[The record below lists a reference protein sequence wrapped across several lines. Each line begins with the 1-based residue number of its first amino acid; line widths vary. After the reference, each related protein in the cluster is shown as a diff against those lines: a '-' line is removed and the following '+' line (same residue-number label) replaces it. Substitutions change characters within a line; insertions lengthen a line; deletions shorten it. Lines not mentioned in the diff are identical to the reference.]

1 VSNVSLRF
9 LVSLRWLT
17 VVPIVVGL
25 LQAIVLP
32 STATAQ
38 QEPSKNLLP
47 QPKKIQAPSPDKRD
61 AGVINANLY
70 TVFGTYT
77 IPGRFD
83 SKGNPMQIWTRAY
96 QAKQPESPK
105 LTRMA
110 IAGSLA
116 SANAEQPAVQPPKAG
131 IPGPTFEFS
140 PDDFLRIRLHNFLN
154 VSDNPWL
161 KDLQNNLD
169 IQQKSSDE
177 LSDGAHGEVNIPHG
191 FNEVNLH
198 VHGLHVD
205 PKQDNVAVLILP
217 QDGDPSML
225 SPDQQLLVQNI
236 NHWWQRQYQY
246 KIPVDHLPGTHWYH
260 THRHGASSIQVENGM
275 AGALV
280 IKPRKDEN
288 DIVPGLAGTE
298 RDRVLVVQ
306 EIQNFA
312 IGGAGNGGGK
322 GPGARRRN
330 LQANPNVK
338 PEGPKVVI
346 TTVNGSYAPTIKLP
360 KGQIERWRF
369 IVAGANH
376 QQHSNIWMGKITF
389 SAMDPA
395 LVKELKGIDETN
407 YQDYIAPPAPNDG
420 SSAPPPKKYFPSGIT
435 CSFDDPETSK
445 FDGSVNMVAVDGITL
460 SRAIPISI
468 NSPTFGSSGNRTDL
482 LVQTSDTAKAG
493 DFYFLFKNFP
503 TQAPPVQGFALA
515 YPIDSLFS
523 DENAQWRY
531 LALAQGKLNNDC
543 PSLIVKSK
551 PTLPKVSADPYNL
564 GTDYLSFT
572 VPWVEGVKADGTSA
586 GDSSSSPVTP
596 LIRGSLPKNSDDPIS
611 PAFSVPHAA
620 SPTDPNG
627 ILGNDQKW
635 QPAGPAGGLKGSVTN
650 DYLALVEIVDP
661 EGIVPPQLTI
671 DALNARLSRLSPT
684 GDAQQT
690 LLTVTNASGVSKPG
704 IPAYVEP
711 LGKRVD
717 YRRAVVFDKAGTTFT
732 YRNKMK
738 GTDVPIQQF
747 WIDGRQFKTSDY
759 VGNPDATALIQTPLV
774 NEVKHMGTFDPTNGS
789 GARWTNQI
797 HPLGT
802 LGEIPV
808 SDPSQQQILNTNPGY
823 YRPIKWIAPAGE
835 KAGHYNYDYSTGA
848 IPDYKSVTGM
858 PTSRPPQATSS
869 EEWLL
874 VNNSDIFHPFH
885 IHISLFF
892 VEEVGQLDYR
902 DSKWGMR
909 KILWDPDQKKVK
921 WFPEDL
927 PNENRT
933 FGWVVGNWWDTI
945 VIPPHGYVRF
955 KTWINIPD
963 QKPVERY
970 APKDPT
976 DDREPLYWKVTDNA
990 NVYGSWV
997 FHCHILR
1004 HEDRGMMSMVAVTPR
1019 PHSLG
1024 NPDGNPIYGVW
1035 NDGKEDLQVSDDSG
1049 AILVYKG
1056 PQFAEPYAYTGE
1068 FNEGLGDPFRSEPW
1082 LGSINFAPFETAKIL
1097 PFCAAFQ
1104 GPRQTPFLLVF
1115 ADGSSWI
1122 RKGMTLPT
1130 RTAAGSLDAG
1140 SLDGTWTDDAGN
1152 DAILTTD
1159 TDAKLTIRPAPG
1171 TRVWWKSA
1179 TGASTGGSTSYQY
1192 RCTFTNGAEV
1202 EQFTTCCA
1210 TKDLNTIVFSNGI
1223 RWQRKGSESPGTP
1236 PSPPVPTRK

>member
-25 LQAIVLP
+25 LLAIVLP
-32 STATAQ
+32 SMATAQ
-38 QEPSKNLLP
+38 EEPSKNLLP
-47 QPKKIQAPSPDKRD
+47 QPKKIQVPFPDKSD
-61 AGVINANLY
+61 SGVIKADLY

-96 QAKQPESPK
+96 QAEQPESPK

-116 SANAEQPAVQPPKAG
+116 PANAVLPPKAG
-131 IPGPTFEFS
+131 IPGPTFMFR
-140 PDDFLRIRLHNFLN
+140 PDGFLRIRLHNFLN

-435 CSFDDPETSK
+435 CSFDDPKTSK

-531 LALAQGKLNNDC
+531 LALTQGKLNNDC

-551 PTLPKVSADPYNL
+551 PTLPNVSADPYNL
-564 GTDYLSFT
+564 GTDYLRFT
-572 VPWVEGVKADGTSA
+572 VPWVKGVKADGTSA
-586 GDSSSSPVTP
+586 GDSSSSSVTP
-596 LIRGSLPKNSDDPIS
+596 LIRGSLPTNSDDPLS
-611 PAFSVPHAA
+611 PAFSVPHDL
-620 SPTDPNG
+620 SSTDPNG

-635 QPAGPAGGLKGSVTN
+635 QPAAGAGGSVTN
-650 DYLALVEIVDP
+650 DYLALVEIVAPD
-661 EGIVPPQLTI
+661 GIVTPQLTI

-704 IPAYVEP
+704 IPAYVKPFEET
-711 LGKRVD
+711 VD

-732 YRNKMK
+732 YRNNMT

-808 SDPSQQQILNTNPGY
+808 SDPSQPQILNTNPGY

-874 VNNSDIFHPFH
+874 INNSDVFHPFH
-885 IHISLFF
+885 IHISPFF
-892 VEEVGQLDYR
+892 VEEVGQLDYH

-921 WFPEDL
+921 WFPENL

-963 QKPVERY
+963 QKPAERY
-970 APKDPT
+970 APKGPT
-976 DDREPLYWKVTDNA
+976 DDREPLDWKVTDNA

-1024 NPDGNPIYGVW
+1024 NPDGTSPNGVW

-1171 TRVWWKSA
+1171 SQVWWKSA
-1179 TGASTGGSTSYQY
+1179 TGVSAGGSTSYQY

-1223 RWQRKGSESPGTP
+1223 RWQRKGSEGPGTP

>member
-1 VSNVSLRF
+1 MSNVSLRF

-25 LQAIVLP
+25 LLAIVLP
-32 STATAQ
+32 SMATAQ
-38 QEPSKNLLP
+38 EEPSKNLLP
-47 QPKKIQAPSPDKRD
+47 QPKKIQVPFPDKSD
-61 AGVINANLY
+61 SGVIKADLY

-96 QAKQPESPK
+96 QAEQPESPK

-116 SANAEQPAVQPPKAG
+116 PANAVQPPKAG
-131 IPGPTFEFS
+131 IPGPTFMFR

-169 IQQKSSDE
+169 TQKSSDE

-205 PKQDNVAVLILP
+205 PKQDNVAVLLLP

-280 IKPRKDEN
+280 INPRKDDN
-288 DIVPGLAGTE
+288 DIVPGLAGTQ

-330 LQANPNVK
+330 LEANPNVK
-338 PEGPKVVI
+338 PDNSTSI

-395 LVKELKGIDETN
+395 LVKELKGINETN
-407 YQDYIAPPAPNDG
+407 YQDYIAPAAPNNG
-420 SSAPPPKKYFPSGIT
+420 GSAPPPKKYFPSAIT

-531 LALAQGKLNNDC
+531 LALTQGKLSNNT
-543 PSLIVKSK
+543 PSLIVKAAI
-551 PTLPKVSADPYNL
+551 PTFKDVSADPYNL
-564 GTDYLSFT
+564 GTDYLGFS

-586 GDSSSSPVTP
+586 GGSSSSPVTP
-596 LIRGSLPKNSDDPIS
+596 LIRGSEPTNSKDPIS
-611 PAFSVPHAA
+611 PAFSVPHDL
-620 SPTDPNG
+620 SSTDPNG

-650 DYLALVEIVDP
+650 DYLALVEIVAP
-661 EGIVPPQLTI
+661 EGVVPPQLTI

-690 LLTVTNASGVSKPG
+690 LLTVTNASGVSKPA
-704 IPAYVEP
+704 IPAYVKPFEET
-711 LGKRVD
+711 VD

-732 YRNKMK
+732 YRNNMT

-759 VGNPDATALIQTPLV
+759 VGNPDATALIQKPLV
-774 NEVKHMGTFDPTNGS
+774 NEVKHMGRFNSTNGQ
-789 GARWTNQI
+789 WTNQI
-797 HPLGT
+797 YPLSA
-802 LGEIPV
+802 LKKSPV
-808 SDPSQQQILNTNPGY
+808 SDTSKPQILNTNPGY
-823 YRPIKWIAPAGE
+823 YRPIEWIAPAGGN
-835 KAGHYNYDYSTGA
+835 AGHYNYDYSTGA
-848 IPDYKSVTGM
+848 LPDYKSVTGM

-874 VNNSDIFHPFH
+874 INNSDIFHPFH
-885 IHISLFF
+885 IHISPFF

-976 DDREPLYWKVTDNA
+976 DDREPLDWKVTDNA

-1024 NPDGNPIYGVW
+1024 NPDGTTPVVW
-1035 NDGKEDLQVSDDSG
+1035 KNGTQELRVYDDSG
-1049 AILVYKG
+1049 AITVLTG
-1056 PQFAEPYAYTGE
+1056 PQFNLLFAYRGE

-1082 LGSINFAPFETAKIL
+1082 LGSLDFGQRGEPKGIL
-1097 PFCAAFQ
+1097 PFCAAKAK
-1104 GPRQTPFLLVF
+1104 GPKQTPFLLVF

-1122 RKGMTLPT
+1122 RENFTWPT
-1130 RTAAGSLDAG
+1130 SAGTDGL
-1140 SLDGTWTDDAGN
+1140 LDGTWTDDADN

-1159 TDAKLTIRPAPG
+1159 DDGKLTICPADG
-1171 TRVWWKSA
+1171 SQVWWKSA
-1179 TGASTGGSTSYQY
+1179 TGASAGGSTSYQY
-1192 RCTFTNGAEV
+1192 RCTFITLDEV
-1202 EQFTTCCA
+1202 EQFTTFCA
-1210 TKDLNTIVFSNGI
+1210 TKDLNTIVFSNGVL
-1223 RWQRKGSESPGTP
+1223 WQRKGSEGPGTP

>member
-1 VSNVSLRF
+1 MSNVSLRF

-32 STATAQ
+32 LTATAQ

-420 SSAPPPKKYFPSGIT
+420 SSAPPPRSTFHRG
-435 CSFDDPETSK
+435 
-445 FDGSVNMVAVDGITL
+445 
-460 SRAIPISI
+460 SRAASMIP
-468 NSPTFGSSGNRTDL
+468 
-482 LVQTSDTAKAG
+482 
-493 DFYFLFKNFP
+493 
-503 TQAPPVQGFALA
+503 
-515 YPIDSLFS
+515 
-523 DENAQWRY
+523 
-531 LALAQGKLNNDC
+531 KL
-543 PSLIVKSK
+543 PS
-551 PTLPKVSADPYNL
+551 
-564 GTDYLSFT
+564 
-572 VPWVEGVKADGTSA
+572 
-586 GDSSSSPVTP
+586 
-596 LIRGSLPKNSDDPIS
+596 
-611 PAFSVPHAA
+611 
-620 SPTDPNG
+620 
-627 ILGNDQKW
+627 
-635 QPAGPAGGLKGSVTN
+635 
-650 DYLALVEIVDP
+650 
-661 EGIVPPQLTI
+661 
-671 DALNARLSRLSPT
+671 
-684 GDAQQT
+684 
-690 LLTVTNASGVSKPG
+690 
-704 IPAYVEP
+704 
-711 LGKRVD
+711 
-717 YRRAVVFDKAGTTFT
+717 
-732 YRNKMK
+732 
-738 GTDVPIQQF
+738 
-747 WIDGRQFKTSDY
+747 
-759 VGNPDATALIQTPLV
+759 
-774 NEVKHMGTFDPTNGS
+774 
-789 GARWTNQI
+789 
-797 HPLGT
+797 
-802 LGEIPV
+802 
-808 SDPSQQQILNTNPGY
+808 
-823 YRPIKWIAPAGE
+823 
-835 KAGHYNYDYSTGA
+835 
-848 IPDYKSVTGM
+848 
-858 PTSRPPQATSS
+858 
-869 EEWLL
+869 
-874 VNNSDIFHPFH
+874 
-885 IHISLFF
+885 
-892 VEEVGQLDYR
+892 
-902 DSKWGMR
+902 
-909 KILWDPDQKKVK
+909 
-921 WFPEDL
+921 
-927 PNENRT
+927 
-933 FGWVVGNWWDTI
+933 
-945 VIPPHGYVRF
+945 
-955 KTWINIPD
+955 
-963 QKPVERY
+963 
-970 APKDPT
+970 
-976 DDREPLYWKVTDNA
+976 
-990 NVYGSWV
+990 
-997 FHCHILR
+997 
-1004 HEDRGMMSMVAVTPR
+1004 SMVP
-1019 PHSLG
+1019 
-1024 NPDGNPIYGVW
+1024 
-1035 NDGKEDLQVSDDSG
+1035 
-1049 AILVYKG
+1049 
-1056 PQFAEPYAYTGE
+1056 
-1068 FNEGLGDPFRSEPW
+1068 
-1082 LGSINFAPFETAKIL
+1082 
-1097 PFCAAFQ
+1097 
-1104 GPRQTPFLLVF
+1104 
-1115 ADGSSWI
+1115 
-1122 RKGMTLPT
+1122 
-1130 RTAAGSLDAG
+1130 
-1140 SLDGTWTDDAGN
+1140 
-1152 DAILTTD
+1152 
-1159 TDAKLTIRPAPG
+1159 
-1171 TRVWWKSA
+1171 
-1179 TGASTGGSTSYQY
+1179 
-1192 RCTFTNGAEV
+1192 
-1202 EQFTTCCA
+1202 
-1210 TKDLNTIVFSNGI
+1210 
-1223 RWQRKGSESPGTP
+1223 
-1236 PSPPVPTRK
+1236 

>member
-9 LVSLRWLT
+9 LVSLRLLT

-25 LQAIVLP
+25 LLAIVLP

-38 QEPSKNLLP
+38 EEPSKNLLP
-47 QPKKIQAPSPDKRD
+47 QPKKIQATFPDNGD
-61 AGVINANLY
+61 SGVINENLY

-105 LTRMA
+105 LTRRA

-116 SANAEQPAVQPPKAG
+116 PANAEQPPEAG
-131 IPGPTFEFS
+131 IPGPTFVFR

-169 IQQKSSDE
+169 IQKRSSDE
-177 LSDGAHGEVNIPHG
+177 LFEGAHGEVNIPHG

-225 SPDQQLLVQNI
+225 SPDQQLLVENI

-260 THRHGASSIQVENGM
+260 THRHGATSIQVENGM

-280 IKPRKDEN
+280 INPRKDEN

-312 IGGAGNGGGK
+312 IGGVGNGGGNR
-322 GPGARRRN
+322 PGARRRN

-338 PEGPKVVI
+338 ADNSTSI
-346 TTVNGSYAPTIKLP
+346 TTLNGCYAPTIKLP

-395 LVKELKGIDETN
+395 LVEELKGIDKTN
-407 YQDYIAPPAPNDG
+407 YQDYIPPAAPNDG
-420 SSAPPPKKYFPSGIT
+420 SSAPLPKKYFPSAIT
-435 CSFDDPETSK
+435 CSFDDPNTSK

-515 YPIDSLFS
+515 YPKESLFAG
-523 DENAQWRY
+523 ENARWRY
-531 LALAQGKLNNDC
+531 LALTKGKLSNNT
-543 PSLIVKSK
+543 PSLIVKAAI
-551 PTLPKVSADPYNL
+551 PTLKDVPADPYNL

-586 GDSSSSPVTP
+586 GDSSSLSVTP
-596 LIRGSLPKNSDDPIS
+596 LIRGSLPTNSDDPIS

-635 QPAGPAGGLKGSVTN
+635 QPADVAGGSVAN
-650 DYLALVEIVDP
+650 DYLALVEIVAPD
-661 EGIVPPQLTI
+661 GIVPPQLTL

-711 LGKRVD
+711 IGKQVD
-717 YRRAVVFDKAGTTFT
+717 YRRAVVFDKAGTTFS
-732 YRNKMK
+732 YRNNR
-738 GTDVPIQQF
+738 TDLDVPIQQF

-774 NEVKHMGTFDPTNGS
+774 NEVKHMGTYEPTNGS

-802 LGEIPV
+802 LGKIPV
-808 SDPSQQQILNTNPGY
+808 SDNSQPQILNTNPGY
-823 YRPIKWIAPAGE
+823 YRPTEWIAPANG
-835 KAGHYNYDYSTGA
+835 KAGYYSYDYSTGA
-848 IPDYKSVTGM
+848 LPDYKSVTGM
-858 PTSRPPQATSS
+858 PTSRPPQATSN

-874 VNNSDIFHPFH
+874 INNSDVFHPFH
-885 IHISLFF
+885 IHISPFF

-902 DSKWGMR
+902 DSKWGVR

-963 QKPVERY
+963 QKPSERY

-976 DDREPLYWKVTDNA
+976 DDREPLDWKVTDNA

-1004 HEDRGMMSMVAVTPR
+1004 HEDRGMMSMVAVTPL

-1024 NPDGNPIYGVW
+1024 NPDGTSYDVW
-1035 NDGKEDLQVSDDSG
+1035 NNGTQELRVYDESG
-1049 AILVYKG
+1049 GIRVLLG
-1056 PQFAEPYAYTGE
+1056 PQFNPLFAYRGE
-1068 FNEGLGDPFRSEPW
+1068 FNQGLGDPFRSEPW
-1082 LGSINFAPFETAKIL
+1082 LGSLDFGQRGEPKGIL

-1122 RKGMTLPT
+1122 RNGMTLPT
-1130 RTAAGSLDAG
+1130 SAGTGSL
-1140 SLDGTWTDDAGN
+1140 LDGTWTDHAGN
-1152 DAILTTD
+1152 QAILKTD
-1159 TDAKLTIRPAPG
+1159 DDGKLTICPAYG
-1171 TRVWWKSA
+1171 SQVWWKSA

-1202 EQFTTCCA
+1202 EQFTTFCA
-1210 TKDLNTIVFSNGI
+1210 TRDLNTIVFSNGI
-1223 RWQRKGSESPGTP
+1223 RWQRTGSESPGTTP
-1236 PSPPVPTRK
+1236 CPPVPTPK

>member
-1 VSNVSLRF
+1 
-9 LVSLRWLT
+9 
-17 VVPIVVGL
+17 
-25 LQAIVLP
+25 
-32 STATAQ
+32 
-38 QEPSKNLLP
+38 
-47 QPKKIQAPSPDKRD
+47 
-61 AGVINANLY
+61 
-70 TVFGTYT
+70 
-77 IPGRFD
+77 
-83 SKGNPMQIWTRAY
+83 
-96 QAKQPESPK
+96 
-105 LTRMA
+105 
-110 IAGSLA
+110 
-116 SANAEQPAVQPPKAG
+116 
-131 IPGPTFEFS
+131 
-140 PDDFLRIRLHNFLN
+140 
-154 VSDNPWL
+154 
-161 KDLQNNLD
+161 
-169 IQQKSSDE
+169 
-177 LSDGAHGEVNIPHG
+177 
-191 FNEVNLH
+191 
-198 VHGLHVD
+198 
-205 PKQDNVAVLILP
+205 
-217 QDGDPSML
+217 
-225 SPDQQLLVQNI
+225 
-236 NHWWQRQYQY
+236 
-246 KIPVDHLPGTHWYH
+246 
-260 THRHGASSIQVENGM
+260 
-275 AGALV
+275 
-280 IKPRKDEN
+280 
-288 DIVPGLAGTE
+288 
-298 RDRVLVVQ
+298 
-306 EIQNFA
+306 
-312 IGGAGNGGGK
+312 
-322 GPGARRRN
+322 
-330 LQANPNVK
+330 
-338 PEGPKVVI
+338 
-346 TTVNGSYAPTIKLP
+346 
-360 KGQIERWRF
+360 
-369 IVAGANH
+369 
-376 QQHSNIWMGKITF
+376 
-389 SAMDPA
+389 
-395 LVKELKGIDETN
+395 
-407 YQDYIAPPAPNDG
+407 
-420 SSAPPPKKYFPSGIT
+420 
-435 CSFDDPETSK
+435 
-445 FDGSVNMVAVDGITL
+445 MVAVDGITL

-482 LVQTSDTAKAG
+482 LVQTSDTSKAG

-523 DENAQWRY
+523 DEDAQWRY
-531 LALAQGKLNNDC
+531 LALTQGKLNNDC

-572 VPWVEGVKADGTSA
+572 VPWVKGVKADGTSA

-596 LIRGSLPKNSDDPIS
+596 LIRGSRPTNSEDPIS
-611 PAFSVPHAA
+611 PAFSVPHDL
-620 SPTDPNG
+620 SSTDPNG

-635 QPAGPAGGLKGSVTN
+635 QPAGSAGGSVTN

-690 LLTVTNASGVSKPG
+690 LLTVTNASGVSKPA

-711 LGKRVD
+711 IGKHVD

-732 YRNKMK
+732 YRNNMT

-797 HPLGT
+797 HPLST

-808 SDPSQQQILNTNPGY
+808 SDPSQPQILNTNPGY

-874 VNNSDIFHPFH
+874 INNSDIFHPFH
-885 IHISLFF
+885 IHISPFF

-909 KILWDPDQKKVK
+909 KILWDPDEKKVK
-921 WFPEDL
+921 WFPENL

-963 QKPVERY
+963 QKPAERY
-970 APKDPT
+970 APKDAT
-976 DDREPLYWKVTDNA
+976 DDREPLDWKVTDNA

-1024 NPDGNPIYGVW
+1024 NPDGTSPYGVW

-1159 TDAKLTIRPAPG
+1159 DDGKLTICPADG
-1171 TRVWWKSA
+1171 SQVWWKSA
-1179 TGASTGGSTSYQY
+1179 TGASAGGSTSYQY
-1192 RCTFTNGAEV
+1192 RCTFITLDEV
-1202 EQFTTCCA
+1202 EQFTTFCA

-1223 RWQRKGSESPGTP
+1223 LWQRKGSEGPGTP

>member
-1 VSNVSLRF
+1 MSNVSLR
-9 LVSLRWLT
+9 LLT
-17 VVPIVVGL
+17 VVPIVVGWL
-25 LQAIVLP
+25 LATVMA

-38 QEPSKNLLP
+38 EELSKYLLP
-47 QPKKIQAPSPDKRD
+47 QPKKIHAPHPDEGD
-61 AGVINANLY
+61 AGVIKADLY

-96 QAKQPESPK
+96 QDTQPESPK

-116 SANAEQPAVQPPKAG
+116 PANAVQPPKAG
-131 IPGPTFEFS
+131 IPGPTFVFR

-169 IQQKSSDE
+169 IQRSSSDE
-177 LSDGAHGEVNIPHG
+177 LSEGAHGEVNIPHG

-312 IGGAGNGGGK
+312 IGGAGIGGGNGGGK

-330 LQANPNVK
+330 LQANPSVK
-338 PEGPKVVI
+338 PDNSTSI
-346 TTVNGSYAPTIKLP
+346 TTVNGRYAPTIKLP

-376 QQHSNIWMGKITF
+376 QQHSNIWMGKIAF

-395 LVKELKGIDETN
+395 LVKELQGIDKTN

-420 SSAPPPKKYFPSGIT
+420 SSAPPPKKCFPSAIT
-435 CSFDDPETSK
+435 CSFDDPNASK

-482 LVQTSDTAKAG
+482 LVQTSDTAKEG

-503 TQAPPVQGFALA
+503 NQAPPVQGFALA
-515 YPIDSLFS
+515 YPKDSLFAG
-523 DENAQWRY
+523 DNAQWRY
-531 LALAQGKLNNDC
+531 LALTKGKLSNNT
-543 PSLIVKSK
+543 SALIVKAAI
-551 PTLPKVSADPYNL
+551 PTLKDVPKDPYNL

-572 VPWVEGVKADGTSA
+572 VPWVEGVNADGTSA
-586 GDSSSSPVTP
+586 GDSSSSSVTP
-596 LIRGSLPKNSDDPIS
+596 LIRGTPPANPDEPIS
-611 PAFSVPHAA
+611 PAFSVPHDL
-620 SPTDPNG
+620 SSTDPNG

-635 QPAGPAGGLKGSVTN
+635 QPAGGAGNNVTN
-650 DYLALVEIVDP
+650 DYLAVVEIVEP
-661 EGIVPPQLTI
+661 EGNVPPQLTI

-684 GDAQQT
+684 GDPQQT

-711 LGKRVD
+711 IGKRVD
-717 YRRAVVFDKAGTTFT
+717 YRRAVVFDKAGTTFS
-732 YRNKMK
+732 YRNKM
-738 GTDVPIQQF
+738 TDLDVPIQQF

-774 NEVKHMGTFDPTNGS
+774 NEVKHMGTFNSTNGQ
-789 GARWTNQI
+789 WTNQS
-797 HPLGT
+797 HPLDA
-802 LGEIPV
+802 LGEIAV
-808 SDPSQQQILNTNPGY
+808 SDTSQPQILNTNPGY

-885 IHISLFF
+885 IHISPFF

-902 DSKWGMR
+902 DSKWGVR

-963 QKPVERY
+963 QKPAERY
-970 APKDPT
+970 APKDAT
-976 DDREPLYWKVTDNA
+976 DDREPLEWKVTDDA

-1019 PHSLG
+1019 PRSLG
-1024 NPDGNPIYGVW
+1024 NPDGNPIYGEW
-1035 NDGKEDLQVSDDSG
+1035 CNGTQDLRVYDDSG
-1049 AILVYKG
+1049 AIRVRIG
-1056 PQFAEPYAYTGE
+1056 PQFDPSYAYSGE
-1068 FNEGLGDPFRSEPW
+1068 FNEGLGDPFRTEPW
-1082 LGSINFAPFETAKIL
+1082 LGSLDFGQRGEPKGIL
-1097 PFCAAFQ
+1097 PFCAAFR
-1104 GPRQTPFLLVF
+1104 GPQQTPFLLVF

-1122 RKGMTLPT
+1122 RKGNRWPT
-1130 RTAAGSLDAG
+1130 SAGTDGL
-1140 SLDGTWTDDAGN
+1140 LDGTWTDDSGN

-1159 TDAKLTIRPAPG
+1159 ADGKLTICPADG
-1171 TRVWWKSA
+1171 SQVWWKSA
-1179 TGASTGGSTSYQY
+1179 TGASAGGSTSYQY
-1192 RCTFTNGAEV
+1192 RCTFINLADV
-1202 EQFTTCCA
+1202 EQFTTFCA
-1210 TKDLNTIVFSNGI
+1210 TKDLNTIVFSNGVL
-1223 RWQRKGSESPGTP
+1223 WKRKGSEGPVTP
-1236 PSPPVPTRK
+1236 PSPPVPTHK

>member
-1 VSNVSLRF
+1 MSNVSLR
-9 LVSLRWLT
+9 LLT
-17 VVPIVVGL
+17 VIPIVVGWL
-25 LQAIVLP
+25 LAIILA
-32 STATAQ
+32 STSIAQ
-38 QEPSKNLLP
+38 EELSKYLLL
-47 QPKKIQAPSPDKRD
+47 QPKKIHASHRNEGN
-61 AGVINANLY
+61 AEVINENLY
-70 TVFGTYT
+70 AVFGTYT

-83 SKGNPMQIWTRAY
+83 SQGNPVQIWTRAY
-96 QAKQPESPK
+96 QVTQPESPK
-105 LTRMA
+105 RTRMA

-116 SANAEQPAVQPPKAG
+116 PADAVQPPKAG
-131 IPGPTFEFS
+131 LPGPTFVFR

-169 IQQKSSDE
+169 IKTSSSDE
-177 LSDGAHGEVNIPHG
+177 LYEGAHSEVNIPHG

-312 IGGAGNGGGK
+312 IGGAGIGGGNGGGK

-330 LQANPNVK
+330 LQANPSVK
-338 PEGPKVVI
+338 PDNSKPI
-346 TTVNGSYAPTIKLP
+346 TTVNGRYAPTIQLP

-395 LVKELKGIDETN
+395 LVEELKGINKTN
-407 YQDYIAPPAPNDG
+407 YQDYIVIPARDG
-420 SSAPPPKKYFPSGIT
+420 SPAKPPTKFFTSAIT
-435 CSFDDPETSK
+435 CCFDDPNTSK

-503 TQAPPVQGFALA
+503 TESQAPPVQGFALA
-515 YPIDSLFS
+515 YPTDSLFS

-531 LALAQGKLNNDC
+531 LALTQGKLNNDC
-543 PSLIVKSK
+543 PSLIVKAPK
-551 PTLPKVSADPYNL
+551 PTLPNVPADPYNL
-564 GTDYLSFT
+564 GSDYSKFE
-572 VPWVEGVKADGTSA
+572 VPWASGVLADGTSA
-586 GDSSSSPVTP
+586 GGSSSSSVTP
-596 LIRGSLPKNSDDPIS
+596 LIRGSLPKNSEDPIS
-611 PAFSVPHAA
+611 PAFSVPHDL
-620 SPTDPNG
+620 SSTDPNG

-635 QPAGPAGGLKGSVTN
+635 QPAGGVGKNVTN
-650 DYLALVEIVDP
+650 DYLAVVEIVDP
-661 EGIVPPQLTI
+661 EGNVPQQLTI

-690 LLTVTNASGVSKPG
+690 LLTVTNAPGVSKPG

-711 LGKRVD
+711 IGKRVD
-717 YRRAVVFDKAGTTFT
+717 YRRAVVFDKAGTEFT
-732 YRNKMK
+732 YRNKMT

-774 NEVKHMGTFDPTNGS
+774 NEVKHMGTFNSTNGQ
-789 GARWTNQI
+789 WTNQI

-802 LGEIPV
+802 LGKIPV
-808 SDPSQQQILNTNPGY
+808 SDTSQPQILNTNPGY

-874 VNNSDIFHPFH
+874 INNSDIFHPFH
-885 IHISLFF
+885 IHISPFF

-902 DSKWGMR
+902 DSKWGVR

-963 QKPVERY
+963 QKPAERY
-970 APKDPT
+970 APKDAT
-976 DDREPLYWKVTDNA
+976 DDREPREWKVTDNA

-1024 NPDGNPIYGVW
+1024 NPDGTSPYGVW

-1097 PFCAAFQ
+1097 PFCAAFK

-1122 RKGMTLPT
+1122 RKGMTLPN

-1159 TDAKLTIRPAPG
+1159 IDTKLTIRPAPG

-1179 TGASTGGSTSYQY
+1179 TGASTGDSTPYQY

-1202 EQFTTCCA
+1202 EQFTTFCA

-1223 RWQRKGSESPGTP
+1223 RWQRKGSEGPVTP